1 MLAVAILRRRFANEP
16 SLLGRRSRS
25 GRDPNEM
32 RMMLSATRTLGIVW
46 RALDLELPRSR
57 RPHGARFF
65 VGFKPLL
72 ASARAS
78 LLRAMAR
85 TLIEAGY
92 VPVRKDA
99 RRDPVELI
107 ASALEIGIERWDRTS
122 GASGALGDSPA
133 KLRAA
138 CIDVAVQVAAF
149 DLLLETTIGVDRAA
163 RWRAALVALADAVVL
178 CAGPDAV
185 LELARTFGHVRTRA
199 RGVLGSINSAHRDA
213 VLVEIIVLGS
223 ASLAT
228 QLLFAVVERDLLG
241 RGAHLRL
248 QFCCAPVERQQT
260 AFRFADGL
268 ILVARGHFAE
278 ALVAFEAI
286 LDRVPGHALALE
298 QAARCCFML
307 GDPVAAQLYAKRAS
321 RGGPTTR
328 RAALQRDE
336 RGVGCAE
343 LRRERHVS

>member
-1 MLAVAILRRRFANEP
+1 MSLRFLDGNRRT
-16 SLLGRRSRS
+16 RS
-25 GRDPNEM
+25 GRDPNKM

-46 RALDLELPRSR
+46 RSLALELPHSR

-122 GASGALGDSPA
+122 GASGALGGSPA

-163 RWRAALVALADAVVL
+163 RWRAALVALADAVVR
-178 CAGPDAV
+178 CAGPDA
-185 LELARTFGHVRTRA
+185 LRELARTFGNVRTRA
-199 RGVLGSINSAHRDA
+199 REVLGSINSAHRDA

-228 QLLFAVVERDLLG
+228 QLLFAVVERDLSG
-241 RGAHLRL
+241 RGDLRL

-307 GDPVAAQLYAKRAS
+307 GDPAAARLYAKRAS

-328 RAALQRDE
+328 RSALQRDD
-336 RGVGCAE
+336 RGVGRAE